1 MDVEENENDAPE
13 EVIEVVETIDASIVT
28 VEESPHVPSITE
40 ASLPT
45 PEVSTVKNMAET
57 TKEDARAQ
65 VDQMIERKE
74 LDEASS
80 SSLQTLFRE
89 HEALKDKVSK
99 LKALLG
105 RSAKAQRE
113 AKMESEAAHKKLD
126 VALKENQR
134 LSEKI
139 EKLASRSTHMELLAD
154 FETNFDRA
162 LLSVGHLQQQH
173 QSGGQ
178 DTSGAILR
186 VESPIKERNTL
197 DPLAGTAVVDNLLMQ
212 ELSESKQ
219 RVEKLEQLNSSL
231 VHRSAQ
237 LESNLN
243 QAKVAMDELLNK
255 IAMLELEKRMA
266 VMEAEQATKAMQEKA
281 ASLAEMQM
289 EIDLVQKS
297 AQKAAVRMAE
307 GEHMLKTVHADKM
320 HVQKLESRM
329 KALEEWAT
337 ASNQAKTLAQERIRI
352 LETKLR
358 LYEQSPN
365 EVGAVHDDD
374 ETVNGRNADERI
386 LDSKK
391 ASVVIGAGDVGVQ
404 VFELD
409 KDLLQSVNS
418 FTERVILRWTFD
430 LAKEDA
436 DISFSVLK
444 GSCVTANER
453 RNADALVKD
462 RLVKGGAGGEIDQAF
477 AIGRA
482 CTLVWSNSK
491 SWIKPRTVR
500 YNLEAVVVSD

>member
-1 MDVEENENDAPE
+1 MENNRENDAPQ
-13 EVIEVVETIDASIVT
+13 EVLELAETIDAPMMA
-28 VEESPHVPSITE
+28 VEEPTPVPSTAE
-40 ASLPT
+40 VPPA
-45 PEVSTVKNMAET
+45 PESSAVKATLERTV
-57 TKEDARAQ
+57 EDARAQ
-65 VDQMIERKE
+65 VDQLMERKE
-74 LDEASS
+74 LDEGSS

-113 AKMESEAAHKKLD
+113 AKMESEAAHKTLD
-126 VALKENQR
+126 ATMKENQR

-139 EKLASRSTHMELLAD
+139 EKLASRPTHMELLAD

-162 LLSVGHLQQQH
+162 LLSVGHLQH
-173 QSGGQ
+173 QTGGQ

-186 VESPIKERNTL
+186 VESPIKERSTL
-197 DPLAGTAVVDNLLMQ
+197 DPLAGTAVVDSLLMQ

-219 RVEKLEQLNSSL
+219 RLEKLEQLNSSL

-266 VMEAEQATKAMQEKA
+266 VMEAEQATRAMQEKA

-320 HVQKLESRM
+320 YVQQLESRM

-358 LYEQSPN
+358 LYEHSSS
-365 EVGAVHDDD
+365 EVGTFVNAADTVGAAV
-374 ETVNGRNADERI
+374 TDERI

-391 ASVVIGAGDVGVQ
+391 ASLLIGAGDVGVQ

-409 KDLLQSVNS
+409 TDLIQSVNT

-430 LAKEDA
+430 LAKEDT
-436 DISFSVLK
+436 DISFSILK
-444 GSCVTANER
+444 GACATANAR
-453 RNADALVKD
+453 RSADALVKD

-477 AIGRA
+477 AIGLA

-500 YNLEAVVVSD
+500 YTVEAVVVSD